1 MATKKKRAARE
12 LPLERF
18 VTTEEESGILAEH
31 PVTSFN
37 KSNPDHPDYDAEH
50 PKPNSRAGRRT
61 LSVVASG
68 HLPLR
73 GKIKAAERRPRSSQG
88 EGRSA
93 PGSTA
98 GKARGGIEVNGTA
111 GQLGRL
117 VDKYGHAHSEGV
129 LTSWSPIALKVLGV
143 RREGGSQ

>member
-50 PKPNSRAGRRT
+50 PKPIRGPAGAPCRWWLPDIYRYAEKLKQRSEGRAPRKVKAGVRQ
-61 LSVVASG
+61 A
-68 HLPLR
+68 LPR
-73 GKIKAAERRPRSSQG
+73 GKREAALR
-88 EGRSA
+88 
-93 PGSTA
+93 
-98 GKARGGIEVNGTA
+98 
-111 GQLGRL
+111 
-117 VDKYGHAHSEGV
+117 
-129 LTSWSPIALKVLGV
+129 
-143 RREGGSQ
+143 